1 MSSTDNNQ
9 AATDSDLAVE
19 TSSTGLKCGMEGF
32 VQMVIEITE
41 LVLSVVTMF
50 KEIIATVLPPDLAKS
65 VKYAYQ
71 GLSGASSWLG
81 FAVAAVYFLAKDQG
95 YGHYLCKAS
104 MKPVRPWDTVT
115 SLSSPCTLRTI
126 RPCTSLSTSVPRSP
140 RSTSLATSRPSE

>member
-1 MSSTDNNQ
+1 MSNNDQ
-9 AATDSDLAVE
+9 AATSQDLDDE

-50 KEIIATVLPPDLAKS
+50 KEIIATILPTDLAKS

-81 FAVAAVYFLAKDQG
+81 FAVAAVYFMAKDQG
-95 YGHYLCKAS
+95 FGHYLCEA
-104 MKPVRPWDTVT
+104 MGYGNVIVE
-115 SLSSPCTLRTI
+115 SLYVLIDFGTKIDQS
-126 RPCTSLSTSVPRSP
+126 
-140 RSTSLATSRPSE
+140 AAYQ

>member
-95 YGHYLCKAS
+95 YGHYLCEAMGYGNVVVEALYVLIDFGTKIDQS
-104 MKPVRPWDTVT
+104 GNFQTQ
-115 SLSSPCTLRTI
+115 
-126 RPCTSLSTSVPRSP
+126 
-140 RSTSLATSRPSE
+140 